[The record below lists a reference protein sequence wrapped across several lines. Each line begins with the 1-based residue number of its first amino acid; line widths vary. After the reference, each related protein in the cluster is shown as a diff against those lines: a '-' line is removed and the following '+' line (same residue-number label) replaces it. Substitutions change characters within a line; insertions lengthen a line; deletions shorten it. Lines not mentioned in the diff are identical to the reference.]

1 MRKKKNK
8 KERSPILMPK
18 APVKADIKR
27 RKKSKIHIKDV
38 FKKKNNKY
46 TVRKR
51 KNNLFKY
58 IALLLIVGA
67 VGGVLYLA
75 VNYIIQL
82 RQNAYGEKEY
92 AIENVIGLKD
102 IPTYPN
108 SNFLFKDNMDDPV
121 IKEFIS
127 SGNSVYRLPKET
139 TQKNVEE
146 YYTEKLKNLGWELVQ
161 NVPIGTPDKKYGMYW
176 VKNGIGL
183 RIYVKYKDIWYETL
197 TESDAR
203 EALSRLVKEE
213 IEREMLMASS
223 EKQTLLPDYPWK
235 IEIPKEYLIKY
246 FPTTLDELRGVSFQK
261 LGSSEIVEIYPMGKW
276 KEKDLDAYLY
286 DYCQIKKEQ
295 EISCGIL
302 NSVPVSFRDTIG
314 LKSTLQ
320 INSVNTTAYTVAN
333 TYNSIV
339 YVISSSQADSP
350 LLGYIIENIKPFNAD
365 D

>member
-108 SNFLFKDNMDDPV
+108 SYFLFKDNLNDSV
-121 IKEFIS
+121 VKEFIS
-127 SGNSVYRLPKET
+127 SGKSVYRLPKET

-183 RIYVKYKDIWYETL
+183 RIYV
-197 TESDAR
+197 
-203 EALSRLVKEE
+203 
-213 IEREMLMASS
+213 
-223 EKQTLLPDYPWK
+223 
-235 IEIPKEYLIKY
+235 
-246 FPTTLDELRGVSFQK
+246 
-261 LGSSEIVEIYPMGKW
+261 
-276 KEKDLDAYLY
+276 
-286 DYCQIKKEQ
+286 
-295 EISCGIL
+295 
-302 NSVPVSFRDTIG
+302 
-314 LKSTLQ
+314 
-320 INSVNTTAYTVAN
+320 
-333 TYNSIV
+333 
-339 YVISSSQADSP
+339 
-350 LLGYIIENIKPFNAD
+350 
-365 D
+365 

>member
-1 MRKKKNK
+1 
-8 KERSPILMPK
+8 
-18 APVKADIKR
+18 
-27 RKKSKIHIKDV
+27 
-38 FKKKNNKY
+38 
-46 TVRKR
+46 
-51 KNNLFKY
+51 
-58 IALLLIVGA
+58 
-67 VGGVLYLA
+67 
-75 VNYIIQL
+75 
-82 RQNAYGEKEY
+82 
-92 AIENVIGLKD
+92 
-102 IPTYPN
+102 
-108 SNFLFKDNMDDPV
+108 
-121 IKEFIS
+121 
-127 SGNSVYRLPKET
+127 
-139 TQKNVEE
+139 
-146 YYTEKLKNLGWELVQ
+146 
-161 NVPIGTPDKKYGMYW
+161 
-176 VKNGIGL
+176 
-183 RIYVKYKDIWYETL
+183 
-197 TESDAR
+197 
-203 EALSRLVKEE
+203 
-213 IEREMLMASS
+213 MASS